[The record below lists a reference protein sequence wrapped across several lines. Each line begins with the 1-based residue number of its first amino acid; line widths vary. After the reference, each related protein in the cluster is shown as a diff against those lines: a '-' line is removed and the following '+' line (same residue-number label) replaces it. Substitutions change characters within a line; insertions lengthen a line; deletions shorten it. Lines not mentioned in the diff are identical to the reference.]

1 MYIKAINKDKNNKIV
16 YSDKINIIIIMKN
29 MLPERNR

>member
-1 MYIKAINKDKNNKIV
+1 MYIKEINKDKNNKIV